1 MTNNRVRSYGIHIGI
16 LPAGKFNAVTD
27 VPGVKVGQVTLED
40 DACGMHTGVTTILPH
55 GGNVFQEKVP
65 AGVFVGNGFGKSAGI
80 PQINELGTL
89 ETPIVLTNTLS
100 VAAGIEGLLSWT
112 LEQPGNESV
121 KSVNAFVGETNDGR
135 VNDIRARFVSP
146 DHVIEALR
154 RAESGPVEEGCCGAG
169 TGTVAF
175 GFKAGIGT
183 ASRKLPESL
192 GGWTVGVIVQ
202 ANFGG
207 FLTVK
212 GVEVGR
218 QLGGWSNEKLLTQA
232 MPAGWAE
239 RIKDAA
245 GSADGS
251 IMMIAATDAP
261 LTQRSLERL
270 AERAFMGMTRTGGIA
285 SNGSGDFAL
294 AFSTAPSMRVRHE
307 APYGLLEGGP
317 TVRSDDMTP
326 LFMAAIESTEEAI
339 LNALFTAHDTAA
351 YDGGRIAALPREAVL
366 QMLRKAG
373 VLAEH

>member
-40 DACGMHTGVTTILPH
+40 DACGMHTGVTAILPH
-55 GGNVFQEKVP
+55 GDNVFQEKVP

-89 ETPIVLTNTLS
+89 ETPIVLTNTLN
-100 VAAGIEGLLSWT
+100 VASGIEGLLSWT
-112 LEQPGNESV
+112 LEQPGNEAV

-146 DHVIEALR
+146 NHVIEALR

-207 FLTVK
+207 FL
-212 GVEVGR
+212 
-218 QLGGWSNEKLLTQA
+218 L
-232 MPAGWAE
+232 
-239 RIKDAA
+239 
-245 GSADGS
+245 
-251 IMMIAATDAP
+251 
-261 LTQRSLERL
+261 SL
-270 AERAFMGMTRTGGIA
+270 I
-285 SNGSGDFAL
+285 
-294 AFSTAPSMRVRHE
+294 H
-307 APYGLLEGGP
+307 
-317 TVRSDDMTP
+317 
-326 LFMAAIESTEEAI
+326 I
-339 LNALFTAHDTAA
+339 
-351 YDGGRIAALPREAVL
+351 
-366 QMLRKAG
+366 
-373 VLAEH
+373 